1 VALAALKPLLEDD
14 GVLKIGH
21 NLKYDMNVLERA
33 AHRAGLKGIAIRP
46 YDDTIL
52 LAFDLEA
59 GKGLGGA
66 GMDELARTH
75 LDHQCISFKDVTG
88 TGKKAISFAEVPL
101 DRATEYAAEDAE
113 VTYRLWQVLKPRLHS
128 ESVTRVYELVDRP
141 LVPVVARME
150 REGIKVDREY
160 LSRLSREF
168 AEGLA
173 GLESEIH
180 TLAGQPFSIASTQQL
195 GAILFDKLGYKGG
208 KKGKTG
214 AYSTDVSVLEKLAAE
229 GAEIARKVLDW
240 RQLAKLKSTYTDALQ
255 AQINPATGR
264 VHTSYSL
271 TGAQTGRLSSTE
283 PNLQNIPIRTET
295 GRQIRE
301 AFVAEEGKL
310 LLSADYS
317 QIELRLAAHMA
328 NVPAL
333 KEAFARGE
341 DIHAA
346 TAQELFGEVN
356 RETRGRAKTIN
367 FSILYGIS
375 RWGLAA
381 RLEIS
386 PDEAQDMI
394 ARYYD
399 RFPGIATYINETL
412 ERARSTGFT
421 CTLFGRKT
429 WFPRITASVMH
440 ERQGA
445 ERAAINAP
453 IQGTSADIIKRA
465 MVRMGPA
472 LEAAG
477 LPGVKMLLQVHD
489 ELVFEAPEKDVEQA
503 SAVIR
508 DVMEN
513 AAAPLVHIS
522 VPLVV
527 EVGAG
532 KNWGA
537 AH

>member
-1 VALAALKPLLEDD
+1 
-14 GVLKIGH
+14 
-21 NLKYDMNVLERA
+21 MNVLERA

-283 PNLQNIPIRTET
+283 TQSPE
-295 GRQIRE
+295 
-301 AFVAEEGKL
+301 
-310 LLSADYS
+310 YS
-317 QIELRLAAHMA
+317 HPHR
-328 NVPAL
+328 
-333 KEAFARGE
+333 
-341 DIHAA
+341 D
-346 TAQELFGEVN
+346 
-356 RETRGRAKTIN
+356 
-367 FSILYGIS
+367 
-375 RWGLAA
+375 
-381 RLEIS
+381 
-386 PDEAQDMI
+386 
-394 ARYYD
+394 
-399 RFPGIATYINETL
+399 
-412 ERARSTGFT
+412 
-421 CTLFGRKT
+421 
-429 WFPRITASVMH
+429 
-440 ERQGA
+440 
-445 ERAAINAP
+445 RAADS
-453 IQGTSADIIKRA
+453 GG
-465 MVRMGPA
+465 VRG
-472 LEAAG
+472 G
-477 LPGVKMLLQVHD
+477 GGQ
-489 ELVFEAPEKDVEQA
+489 
-503 SAVIR
+503 
-508 DVMEN
+508 
-513 AAAPLVHIS
+513 AAALR
-522 VPLVV
+522 
-527 EVGAG
+527 
-532 KNWGA
+532 
-537 AH
+537 